1 MYICV
6 YVYTHIIE
14 CIYRRLRSSGGWRSF
29 MLSSRC
35 VCVCVC
41 VYVCVHIYIYI
52 SMHMHGYI

>member
-41 VYVCVHIYIYI
+41 VCVFIYIYI